1 MQVGFAVTM
10 RATFRTF
17 FLTYAFWIPWD
28 RLLELAGVESG
39 RRRLVARATLFGIVA
54 AFVGWTVVISPFESS
69 VIPLLL
75 R

>member
-17 FLTYAFWIPWD
+17 FLTDAFWIPWD
-28 RLLELAGVESG
+28 RRLELARVKSG
-39 RRRLVARATLFGIVA
+39 RRVLVRAALFGIVA
-54 AFVGWTVVISPFESS
+54 AVVSWTAVISPFESS